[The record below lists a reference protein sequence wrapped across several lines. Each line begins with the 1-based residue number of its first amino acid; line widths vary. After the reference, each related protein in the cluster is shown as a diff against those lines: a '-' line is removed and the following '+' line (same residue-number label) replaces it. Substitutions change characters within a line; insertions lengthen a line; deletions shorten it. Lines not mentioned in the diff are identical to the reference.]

1 MSQFPRG
8 AGEGSLKIYLR
19 EISRTPIL
27 TREQERELSMRIRD
41 GDHEAR
47 DLMIRSNLR
56 LVVKIAFEHI
66 NRGLPLVDLI
76 SEGNLGL
83 LTAVEKYDPSRQ
95 SRLSTYACW
104 WIKQSIHRAL
114 STQTRTIRLPSHVS
128 ELLSK
133 MRHVAAHM
141 SYELGRPPTDEEL
154 ADELGLSYSRV
165 AKMRSASVSTASL
178 DAPLSGDGSL
188 ELGELICDSEA
199 PTPFDQARDRNQT
212 DALAQVMTVLNER
225 ERTIICARFGIG
237 GVEEKT
243 LAQLGEEIGRTR
255 ERVRQ
260 LEEIALRKLR
270 RALRKRESFPKNGE
284 PAAA

>member
-1 MSQFPRG
+1 MSRSPLG
-8 AGEGSLKIYLR
+8 PGEGSIKIYLR
-19 EISRTPIL
+19 EIGRTPIL
-27 TREQERELSMRIRD
+27 TREEERDLAMRIHA
-41 GDHEAR
+41 GDHAAR

-56 LVVKIAFEHI
+56 LVVKLAFEHI

-104 WIKQSIHRAL
+104 WIKQSILRAL
-114 STQTRTIRLPSHVS
+114 ATQSRTIRLPSHIS
-128 ELLSK
+128 ELLAK

-141 SYELGRPPTDEEL
+141 SYELGRAPTDEEL
-154 ADELGLSYSRV
+154 ADEIGLSYSRV
-165 AKMRSASVSTASL
+165 ARMRTASVTTASL
-178 DAPLSGDGSL
+178 DAPVASDGSL
-188 ELGELICDSEA
+188 ELGEMICDSEA
-199 PTPFDQARDRNQT
+199 PTPFDQASDRNQT
-212 DALAQVMTVLNER
+212 DDLAQVMDVLNER

-237 GVEEKT
+237 GAEEKT

-270 RALRKRESFPKNGE
+270 RALQKREAFPKAADS
-284 PAAA
+284 AAA

>member
-1 MSQFPRG
+1 MNRFPRG
-8 AGEGSLKIYLR
+8 AGEGGIKIYLR

-27 TREQERELSMRIRD
+27 TREEERALAMRVRD
-41 GDHEAR
+41 GDHAAR

-66 NRGLPLVDLI
+66 HRGLPLVDLI

-83 LTAVEKYDPSRQ
+83 LTAVEKYDPSRR

-104 WIKQSIHRAL
+104 WIKQAIHRAVA
-114 STQTRTIRLPSHVS
+114 TQSRTIRLPSHIS

-165 AKMRSASVSTASL
+165 SRVRTASASTASL
-178 DAPLSGDGSL
+178 DAPLAGDGSI
-188 ELGELICDSEA
+188 ELSDILCDAEA
-199 PTPFDQARDRNQT
+199 PSPFDQTRDRNQT
-212 DALAQVMTVLNER
+212 DALSQVMNVLNER
-225 ERTIICARFGIG
+225 ERTIICGRFGLG

-270 RALRKRESFPKNGE
+270 RALRNRESFPKAAE
-284 PAAA
+284 AAA